1 MKFSIFCI
9 FSIGMISSGNN
20 WILINDIIL
29 LVKIQSS
36 VFDLLFIYFKAMAIK
51 CYSGASD
58 DAKEPQL
65 KTCDPIYDVCAKIT
79 TKIGTKKVFCMVN
92 NDYNIVEDCK
102 TSEASKCYC
111 NKDQCNQFIEET
123 TTVKATTK
131 QAILEDTTQH
141 VKETKIDDNE
151 NLRSEISSI
160 ESLSNAATT
169 IDKVNEFSIDL

>member
-1 MKFSIFCI
+1 M
-9 FSIGMISSGNN
+9 
-20 WILINDIIL
+20 NDIIW
-29 LVKIQSS
+29 LVKKPLQSS

-123 TTVKATTK
+123 TTVKATTRKAIVEETTK
-131 QAILEDTTQH
+131 QVEEND
-141 VKETKIDDNE
+141 IDDNE
-151 NLRSEISSI
+151 NLRSAVSST
-160 ESLSNAATT
+160 EPPSNAATSL
-169 IDKVNEFSIDL
+169 DKVNEFSID